1 MLSEV
6 PHSLCIAPSAN
17 CYTNFFYT
25 RQCCPL
31 SLTWPPTSGH
41 LAFVSWDWDWPAVSS
56 LKKLDKA
63 RIVKNI
69 HTQFRHF
76 ISNFKKI
83 VFRVPVFHWP
93 SLLLE
98 SADQNCQLFS
108 CINHACYLCLIFSF
122 CLRRIQNLDAWSNL
136 SCSILDFTNFH
147 PILYTCLTC
156 LNAHLW
162 FSYGF

>member
-1 MLSEV
+1 MLTEV

-17 CYTNFFYT
+17 CYTNLFYI

-31 SLTWPPTSGH
+31 SLIWPLTGGH

-69 HTQFRHF
+69 HSLGILFLTLKKLYLMCQSF
-76 ISNFKKI
+76 IDPF
-83 VFRVPVFHWP
+83 FY
-93 SLLLE
+93 LE

-136 SCSILDFTNFH
+136 SCSILDFTSFH